1 MNQKSS
7 KCVLVGL
14 YSMEVPFLKCPETTA
29 PMYKAVATVKRLPP
43 ARLEQSTEGLAAGTA
58 AHLVTAEGRRELLG
72 EVHMGQCSA
81 NRR

>member
-1 MNQKSS
+1 MRLGGLVFDGSAVLKVPRGDDADVQDRRHGQK
-7 KCVLVGL
+7 
-14 YSMEVPFLKCPETTA
+14 A
-29 PMYKAVATVKRLPP
+29 AP
-43 ARLEQSTEGLAAGTA
+43 ARLEQSTEGLATGTA